1 MPSSLP
7 GPSNSTH
14 ESISREENAPNSGDS
29 PRRNARWLPLRVIV
43 ALVPVIC
50 LYLLSRQP
58 TLAHQE
64 RNALASHFRFDIIR
78 LPDLQAE
85 AQNRDLSEHSLEKPS
100 TSTSTQNLA
109 FNTVRKVNPSL
120 DTIQAWISSVGA
132 GIAINDLDGDGLPN
146 DICRIDTRTNQVIV
160 QPVPGTE
167 GVSSRG
173 AVGGCYKPFTLNPS
187 PLPYDSTTM
196 APMGCLPGDFNE
208 DGLTDILVYYWGRSP
223 ILFLRCTEPKGTPL
237 TRKSYV
243 PCELI
248 PHKKGE
254 KENPRW
260 FTNAVTQADLDG
272 DGHIDLVIANYFQ
285 DGAHIIDPH
294 STCKEQMQD
303 SMSHA
308 FNGGRK
314 HFFLWQKGRGGDQPE
329 ATFREVEPELQGAKG
344 ERLDRTAFEFE
355 EVMRGWTLG
364 ISAADLDGDM
374 LPELYLAN
382 DFGPDRLLHNR
393 SMPGRLCFA
402 LLNGEKKL
410 TTPKSKVVGQD
421 SFKGMGVD
429 FCDLFSKGRMD
440 ILVSDITGEYA
451 LEESNLIFVNTGD
464 KGKMR
469 FGIAPFE
476 DRSEELGLSRSGWN
490 WDIKTG
496 DFDND
501 GVPEVIQAAG
511 FVQGETNRWP
521 ELHEVAM
528 ANDNLLHLPTSWH
541 RVRPGDDL
549 CGHQYCSFFARS
561 ASGRYFD
568 IAKDLH
574 LEDTMV
580 SRGIATADVF
590 GDGNLDFAV
599 ASQWRPA
606 YYYRNHTSAKSSQS
620 GTQNT
625 YLGLYLR
632 LPVGDSHPSTT
643 QHGGP
648 PTESSDGRPAI
659 GANAL
664 VTLPDGRRTVAQVDG
679 GSGHSG
685 KRSFD
690 IHFGLGALPA
700 NTPLPVTL
708 TWRDVRGTVHQETR
722 TFTPGS
728 HTVLLGPSR

>member
-1 MPSSLP
+1 MSSFLS
-7 GPSNSTH
+7 GPSGLTP
-14 ESISREENAPNSGDS
+14 EPISREEQNTKS
-29 PRRNARWLPLRVIV
+29 PSQSTRWLHLRLIV
-43 ALVPVIC
+43 ALVPVLC

-64 RNALASHFRFDIIR
+64 RNTLVSHFHFDIMP
-78 LPDLQAE
+78 LPDPTVE
-85 AQNRDLSEHSLEKPS
+85 DKPN
-100 TSTSTQNLA
+100 QNLA
-109 FNTVRKVNPSL
+109 FKTVRQVNPSL

-146 DICRIDTRTNQVIV
+146 DICRVDTRTNQVIV

-167 GVSSRG
+167 EVSSRG
-173 AVGGCYKPFTLNPS
+173 DVGGRYKPFTLDPS
-187 PLPYDSTTM
+187 PLPYDPTTM

-223 ILFLRCTEPKGTPL
+223 ILFLRRADSKGKPL
-237 TRKSYV
+237 TSKSYAR
-243 PCELI
+243 CELI
-248 PHKKGE
+248 PHKDSAKEGE
-254 KENPRW
+254 KETPRW

-294 STCKEQMQD
+294 SSCKEQMQD

-314 HFFLWQKGRGGDQPE
+314 HFFLWQKGKGGSQPE
-329 ATFREVEPELQGAKG
+329 ATFREVVPELQGAKG
-344 ERLDRTAFEFE
+344 QRLDRAAFEFE

-393 SMPGRLCFA
+393 STPGRLRFA

-451 LEESNLIFVNTGD
+451 LEESNLIFVNTGE
-464 KGKMR
+464 KAKMR
-469 FGIAPFE
+469 SGVAPFE

-501 GVPEVIQAAG
+501 GVQEVIQAAG

-528 ANDNLLHLPTSWH
+528 GNDNLLHLPTSWH

-549 CGHQYCSFFARS
+549 CGYQYCSFFARS

-580 SRGIATADVF
+580 SRGIATADVY
-590 GDGNLDFAV
+590 GDGHLDFAV
-599 ASQWRPA
+599 ANQWRPA
-606 YYYRNHTSAKSSQS
+606 YFYRNRTNALSSQS
-620 GTQNT
+620 GRPNA

-632 LPVGDSHPSTT
+632 LPLAGDAHPSTT
-643 QHGGP
+643 THTGS
-648 PTESSDGRPAI
+648 PTLPGDGRPAI

-664 VTLPDGRRTVAQVDG
+664 VTLPDGRHMVAQVDG

-690 IHFGLGALPA
+690 IHFGLGTLPA
-700 NTPLPVTL
+700 KTHLSVTL
-708 TWRDVRGTVHQETR
+708 AWRDANGAVQQETH

-728 HTVLLGPSR
+728 HTLVLGSGR